1 MKPNKNHVWKNEWGE
16 SDRTSDY
23 RTNEGSPYYY
33 GYQRVHE
40 NEKAKFVLKHFNTVA
55 RKYDFMNTLLSFG
68 IHHQWKRTAIR
79 LLGLNEG
86 DWVVDVCGG
95 TGDLSLLAA
104 RVVRPSGRVMLYD
117 INWAMIKRGQPKIT
131 GSYRG
136 DCISIIQGDA
146 ERISFQDARFD
157 AAMVGFGIRNLTR
170 MEAGFSEMY
179 RILKPGGRLMCLE
192 FSKPTAPLFRWLY
205 DFYSFHIMPLLGWL
219 FVGSRK
225 AYTYLPES
233 IRMFQL
239 PDEITAILKQ
249 IGFDQ
254 VFHRRLT
261 NGIAVIH
268 VAIKGGFQK

>member
-1 MKPNKNHVWKNEWGE
+1 MTHF
-16 SDRTSDY
+16 
-23 RTNEGSPYYY
+23 
-33 GYQRVHE
+33 GYILIPE
-40 NEKAKFVLKHFNTVA
+40 NEKMDLVRNHFDTVA
-55 RKYDFMNTLLSFG
+55 YRYDFMNSVLSFG
-68 IHHQWKRTAIR
+68 IHHLWKRSAVKM
-79 LLGLNEG
+79 LALKKG
-86 DWVVDVCGG
+86 DRVIDVCGG

-104 RVVRPSGRVMLYD
+104 RIVRSSGRVMLYD
-117 INWAMIKRGQPKIT
+117 INWSMIKKGRSKIT
-131 GSYRG
+131 VSHRG

-146 ERISFQDARFD
+146 ESISFQDACFD
-157 AAMVGFGIRNLTR
+157 AAMVGFGIRNLTN

-192 FSKPTAPLFRWLY
+192 FSKPTAPLFSWLY

-219 FVGSRK
+219 FVGARK

-233 IRMFQL
+233 IRMFHS

-249 IGFDQ
+249 IGFDM

-268 VAIKGGFQK
+268 VAIKGGSQK